1 MFEEVKEILIR
12 QLRLKNVE
20 VRPDSNIKEDLGAD
34 SVDILQLLMT
44 LEEEHGIV
52 IPDEKLA
59 NFVIVQDVVD
69 YLEEQKK

>member
-1 MFEEVKEILIR
+1 MQSLI
-12 QLRLKNVE
+12 K
-20 VRPDSNIKEDLGAD
+20 DDLGAD

-59 NFVIVQDVVD
+59 KFVTVGDIVE
-69 YLEEQKK
+69 YLESC